1 MERNY
6 STFPDDRSTK
16 YRTTCDRNVNVKDF
30 FLFLRS
36 SSGQNLKTLS
46 PVKVKIGAGQYIDR
60 HGNYPCTTTFCP
72 TPSPP
77 EIASIPY

>member
-46 PVKVKIGAGQYIDR
+46 PVKVKIGAGQ
-60 HGNYPCTTTFCP
+60 
-72 TPSPP
+72 
-77 EIASIPY
+77 